1 MSEHR
6 FISDS
11 QTIEDLALVKRF
23 RKDGVLPIFDRT
35 VTRKASARLEEM
47 FRTPLA
53 DAAEINRRRA
63 AFDYFRK
70 AGTSFPFDA
79 GQIED
84 ASGFIGPSAI
94 GFLPAVLENIGLKI
108 KGIIYG
114 GDIQDSLRRARLA
127 VYSLA
132 AKMLEFL
139 KGLPPE
145 DCPFAELRSRLLK
158 ELPEMATPRK
168 SSLGDDILLRHDK
181 GDVLAE
187 MLSLIY
193 DIDLYTA
200 VAAVAEERGFCSAE
214 AVDGVDVLDIQGVY
228 HPALEH
234 PVGNDLHMD
243 ASSNMLFLTGVNMAG
258 KSTFM
263 KSVSIAVYLAHAGF
277 PVPAKSM
284 RFKPM
289 DGLFT
294 SINVSDSIALSLS
307 HFYAEVQRVKA
318 VAQKVASG
326 GRYFVAFDELFK
338 GTNVKDAYDATLE
351 VTAAFAGFKSCRY
364 IISTHITEV
373 GEALQEQCPGVLF
386 RRLCSSSSGPGAV
399 PVYTYRLEDG
409 ISTER
414 HGMDIIRAE
423 HILEILGGDIDR

>member
-1 MSEHR
+1 MKEHR
-6 FISDS
+6 FISDT
-11 QTIEDLALVKRF
+11 QTLEDLSLVRRF
-23 RKDGVLPIFDRT
+23 RKDGVLPVFDRT
-35 VTRKASARLEEM
+35 VTRKGSARLEEM
-47 FRTPLA
+47 FRTPLS
-53 DAAEINRRRA
+53 DAALINRRRA

-70 AGTSFPFDA
+70 AGTAFPFDA
-79 GQIED
+79 GQIQE

-94 GFLPAVLENIGLKI
+94 GLVPAILENIGLKI

-114 GDIQDSLRRARLA
+114 GDIADSLDRARRA
-127 VYSLA
+127 VYALA
-132 AKMLEFL
+132 AQMLEYL
-139 KGLPPE
+139 KGLPSE
-145 DCPFAELRSRLLK
+145 GCPFADLRESLIRDLSDLK
-158 ELPEMATPRK
+158 PAGNG
-168 SSLGDDILLRHDK
+168 SLGDDILLRHKK
-181 GDVLAE
+181 GDALAG

-214 AVDGVDVLDIQGVY
+214 AVPEGDILDIKGVY

-234 PVGNDLHMD
+234 PVGNDLRMD
-243 ASSNMLFLTGVNMAG
+243 ADSNMLFLTGVNMAG

-263 KSVSIAVYLAHAGF
+263 KSVSIALYLAHAGF
-277 PVPAKSM
+277 PVPAEAM
-284 RFKPM
+284 RFTPM

-307 HFYAEVQRVKA
+307 HFYAEVRRVKA
-318 VAQKVASG
+318 VAQKVAGG
-326 GRYFVAFDELFK
+326 GRYFVVFDELFK

-351 VTAAFAGFKSCRY
+351 VTAAFARFKACRF

-373 GEALQEQCPGVLF
+373 GKALQEQCPGVIF